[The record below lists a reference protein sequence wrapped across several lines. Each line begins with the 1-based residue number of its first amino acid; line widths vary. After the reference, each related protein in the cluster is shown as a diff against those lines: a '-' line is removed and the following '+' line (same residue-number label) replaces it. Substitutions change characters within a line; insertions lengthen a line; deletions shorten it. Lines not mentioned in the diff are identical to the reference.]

1 MVIEC
6 ETTHYGLFFHLLLEE
21 EMKEKLEKIMAEKR
35 ITYYRLSKLTGI
47 SSSVFAAISTE
58 KGRYLS
64 FENMDKVAIALGVSL
79 DYFSSRRS
87 REAE

>member
-1 MVIEC
+1 
-6 ETTHYGLFFHLLLEE
+6 
-21 EMKEKLEKIMAEKR
+21 MKEKLEKIMAEKR

-47 SSSVFAAISTE
+47 SSSVSAAISTE

-87 REAE
+87 G